1 MEDWVIVSACPVG
14 ETMRRYITP
23 GCHLVACDAGWRNL
37 QRLGLQPDLVVGD
50 FDSAP
55 PPPEGDTV
63 VLPHV
68 KDDTDTQ
75 YAARLAVERGAD
87 RATILGALGGARLEH
102 TLANLSTGLWLQKRG
117 IQVLLADEH
126 SEIRFLLPGSAL
138 TLEREDWQYFSLFPL
153 ELPVDDFNITGA
165 KYPLKN
171 HILKPYGSLCVSN
184 EFQEDTVEISFAFGV
199 VILME
204 TRD

>member
-37 QRLGLQPDLVVGD
+37 QRLGLRPDLVVGD

-68 KDDTDTQ
+68 KADTDT
-75 YAARLAVERGAD
+75 R
-87 RATILGALGGARLEH
+87 
-102 TLANLSTGLWLQKRG
+102 LWLQKRG
-117 IQVLLADEH
+117 VKVLLADEH

-153 ELPVDDFNITGA
+153 EGTAEGVCVQGA
-165 KYPLKN
+165 FYPLQDATL
-171 HILKPYGSLCVSN
+171 HPDFPLGVSN
-184 EFQEDTVEISFAFGV
+184 EWMAEGGPVTIRLARGALTVIC
-199 VILME
+199 
-204 TRD
+204 TRAD